1 VNVHDVWSLVG
12 ETTKRALD
20 TQRSDLRL
28 EMGQAAVNGLGP
40 RSVGTAASRAGGG
53 GVKAI
58 AGDKA
63 YNDAAESAIARVLVA
78 EREARESIEQ
88 ARLQVEPIVEHAR
101 LDARVLDERT
111 ARRIRAV
118 VDAFERE
125 LAERLAEIEA
135 AAEQAAR
142 AQPLSN
148 DETAALQDAV
158 RALAVEL
165 ITAPP

>member
-1 VNVHDVWSLVG
+1 
-12 ETTKRALD
+12 
-20 TQRSDLRL
+20 
-28 EMGQAAVNGLGP
+28 M
-40 RSVGTAASRAGGG
+40 
-53 GVKAI
+53 KAI

-63 YNDAAESAIARVLVA
+63 YNDAAEAAIARVLVA

-101 LDARVLDERT
+101 LDARALDERT